1 MIKKL
6 TITIT
11 IAIAILLSGCNG
23 SSDKLPILDLD
34 SAIKNHEITNI
45 EILRKGEVILF
56 VINSNSPQPDK
67 NDDVVIFR
75 RSGARSEA
83 QYNQEIQ
90 IYSVD
95 NNYSEILLNSKI
107 VRYFRNK
114 KLKYEAECI
123 NGWIEGDVKTY
134 DSLGNIA
141 SKFIYKKG
149 KLNGVCKHY
158 FPNGKLARS
167 ITFIEGEQSGIEKA
181 YHENG
186 NIEYEGQYFNGIKG
200 GEHIWYFSN
209 GNKSAIHHYS
219 FGIRPHGFYAN
230 KTEMGFRAHGEFV
243 DFFENGSIEYKAKY
257 VNGLPDGQVSAY
269 RSEGKL
275 FYSEFWH
282 NSHIEGKTEYYYE
295 NGQLQSTGTYNEQ
308 GIEDGEFREY
318 HDNGKLRLYL
328 KFDKGNI
335 IEQHYYNNKINNSEY
350 EDRYPEDLRSIIQGE
365 PRY

>member
-1 MIKKL
+1 MKKKL
-6 TITIT
+6 TIT

-34 SAIKNHEITNI
+34 SAIKNHEMYMI
-45 EILRKGEVILF
+45 EISRKREDIMVNQDGVTKEF
-56 VINSNSPQPDK
+56 
-67 NDDVVIFR
+67 DVVIFPV
-75 RSGARSEA
+75 GN
-83 QYNQEIQ
+83 QPYNQIIQ
-90 IYSVD
+90 IEYND
-95 NNYSEILLNSKI
+95 ELLNSKI

-149 KLNGVCKHY
+149 KLNGVCKVY

-167 ITFIEGEQSGIEKA
+167 LTFIEGEQSGIEKS

-219 FGIRPHGFYAN
+219 FGIRPHAFKN

-350 EDRYPEDLRSIIQGE
+350 EDGHPEDLRSIIQGE

>member
-1 MIKKL
+1 MKKKL
-6 TITIT
+6 TIT

-34 SAIKNHEITNI
+34 SAIKNHEMYMI
-45 EILRKGEVILF
+45 EISRKREDIMVNQDGVTKEF
-56 VINSNSPQPDK
+56 
-67 NDDVVIFR
+67 DVVIFPV
-75 RSGARSEA
+75 GNKP
-83 QYNQEIQ
+83 YNQIIQ
-90 IYSVD
+90 IEYND
-95 NNYSEILLNSKI
+95 DLLNSKI

-149 KLNGVCKHY
+149 KLNGVCKVY

-167 ITFIEGEQSGIEKA
+167 LTFIEGEQSGIEKA

-219 FGIRPHGFYAN
+219 FGIRPHRFKAN

-269 RSEGKL
+269 YSDGKL
-275 FYSEFWH
+275 QYSEFWH
-282 NSHIEGKTEYYYE
+282 DSHIEGKPEYYYE
-295 NGQLQSTGTYNEQ
+295 NGQLRSTGTYNEQ

-318 HDNGKLRLYL
+318 HENGKLRLYL

-350 EDRYPEDLRSIIQGE
+350 EEEAEDLFSYIQGVV
-365 PRY
+365 RY